1 MTWHWKEV
9 LPVDPFSV
17 RLADFISDIDLHL
30 LTLLYQPLIGAKAT
44 GLYRSLL
51 SQLPT
56 GMFVSDRHTHQ
67 HLSLML
73 GEDMAELLEA
83 RKKLEAIDLLRTYQR
98 KDEQERFF
106 VYELQ
111 PPMKPHVFFNDDV
124 LSVFLFNRLG
134 KKGYRAI
141 RERFLLER
149 IDYTAFEEVTQSF
162 SDVFTS
168 LTHSEMQP
176 KLMDEG
182 DEAYDGDQTEVIGC
196 EKAGLTFKGFDF
208 ELMKQSLS
216 SFIVPDELLTSDMI
230 ELINKLAFVYQVESL
245 TMANLIE
252 RAALGESLQAN
263 DLRETIQTWY
273 KLESSSQAPAL
284 GLRSQPVGQRTVV
297 KEPTTEEERV
307 TLFYEETA
315 PITLLE
321 MRQDGASVAPA
332 DVKII
337 EELIVDYML
346 NPGVVNVMIDS
357 VLFRND
363 MKLSRPFLLKIAG
376 HWKRKKIKTV
386 PEAMR
391 LVKEDKQKQTEAMAK
406 KTNTSRRNSRQDK
419 LPKWLVQEQSE
430 KANQASSNELEEPE
444 DVQAAKQEIAS
455 LMEER
460 KRRRAQKGES

>member
-1 MTWHWKEV
+1 MTH
-9 LPVDPFSV
+9 
-17 RLADFISDIDLHL
+17 
-30 LTLLYQPLIGAKAT
+30 
-44 GLYRSLL
+44 
-51 SQLPT
+51 
-56 GMFVSDRHTHQ
+56 
-67 HLSLML
+67 
-73 GEDMAELLEA
+73 
-83 RKKLEAIDLLRTYQR
+83 
-98 KDEQERFF
+98 
-106 VYELQ
+106 
-111 PPMKPHVFFNDDV
+111 
-124 LSVFLFNRLG
+124 
-134 KKGYRAI
+134 
-141 RERFLLER
+141 
-149 IDYTAFEEVTQSF
+149 SF

-176 KLMDEG
+176 KLMDED
-182 DEAYDGDQTEVIGC
+182 DEAFNRDQTEVIGR
-196 EKAGLTFKGFDF
+196 EKVGLAFKGFDF
-208 ELMKQSLS
+208 DLMKQALS
-216 SFIVPDELLTSDMI
+216 SFVVPDELLTDDI
-230 ELINKLAFVYQVESL
+230 IDLINKLAFVYQVEPL

-297 KEPTTEEERV
+297 KEPTNEGERV

-363 MKLSRPFLLKIAG
+363 MKLSRPFMLKIAG

-391 LVKEDKQKQTEAMAK
+391 LVKEDKQKQAEAATK

-430 KANQASSNELEEPE
+430 KANQVSSNELEEPE